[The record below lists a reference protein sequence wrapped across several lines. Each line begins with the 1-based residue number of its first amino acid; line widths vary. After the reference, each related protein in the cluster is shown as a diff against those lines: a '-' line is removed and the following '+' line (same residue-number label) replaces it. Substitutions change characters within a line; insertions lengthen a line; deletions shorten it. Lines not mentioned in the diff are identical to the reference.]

1 MKRKYSLA
9 YLTIPGADPVEQI
22 KIAKEVSAT
31 ITYSLRTIPMR
42 LPGEPEFLL
51 EQGSRSCSRLPRLL
65 WLSTICL

>member
-9 YLTIPGADPVEQI
+9 YLTIPGVDPVEQI
-22 KIAKEVSAT
+22 KIAKECGYDYV
-31 ITYSLRTIPMR
+31 SLRTIPMH

-51 EQGSRSCSRLPRLL
+51 CSRLPRLL